1 MKKQFCLLLLVISF
15 NTVLLSQNSYKLICQ
30 KGKRIYIYNYS
41 DNSIKEI
48 AEIRKSSKVAIEQS
62 GDTINIYDDI
72 YKYTSC
78 LNSLSKH
85 KQFHHLPFFK
95 IFIPL
100 VKNNKVLKKD
110 TLINIRNNTPKITFS
125 RYVDNYIVWAKGGN
139 IFYYNGKDT
148 VKYLKHYVKMS
159 IFVSYRSWGY
169 VFPELSN
176 DKKTLYFIDTYKF
189 KYEGKQKIFNRR
201 KNENIGKRRY
211 SYLIAMDFQ
220 TKMITKTI
228 KIPFIQVGTV
238 YTREFRNL
246 QLSPDDKYLFFE
258 AYPNSYL
265 YDTKTD
271 KIIKLPEGFFYI
283 TWIQ

>member
-1 MKKQFCLLLLVISF
+1 MLKNIYILFIIISSG
-15 NTVLLSQNSYKLICQ
+15 TVLLSQNSHKLICQ

-41 DNSIKEI
+41 NNSFKEI
-48 AEIRKSSKVAIEQS
+48 AEIRKPSRIAIEQS
-62 GDTINIYDDI
+62 GDTIYIYDDI
-72 YKYTSC
+72 YKYTYC
-78 LNSLSKH
+78 LNLYSKN
-85 KQFHHLPFFK
+85 KQFYHLPFFK
-95 IFIPL
+95 NFVPL
-100 VKNNKVLKKD
+100 VKNNKALKKD
-110 TLINIRNNTPKITFS
+110 TLIHIRNNIPEITFS
-125 RYVDNYIVWAKGGN
+125 RYVDNYIVWARGGD

-159 IFVSYRSWGY
+159 MFVSYRSWGY
-169 VFPELSN
+169 VFPELSK

-189 KYEGKQKIFNRR
+189 KYEEKHKLFNRR
-201 KNENIGKRRY
+201 KNENIEKRRY
-211 SYLIAMDFQ
+211 GYLIAMNFQ
-220 TKMITKTI
+220 TKMIIKTI

-271 KIIKLPEGFFYI
+271 KIIKLPEGYFYI
-283 TWIQ
+283 TWIK